1 MLVFKMVYKYMYVY
15 FFQQF
20 LATDKEAVSFIV
32 CIHDQYSNALENTQT
47 GITLNAGEQL
57 IIQKKS
63 DVLRIGRCSA
73 EIEAK
78 WWMAG
83 MTGKAE
89 EIRFQKT
96 SLIHVDAQPF
106 ICEEEE
112 DDDDDQPGPSNKEA
126 KEDEDKPGPSKKQKL
141 F

>member
-1 MLVFKMVYKYMYVY
+1 
-15 FFQQF
+15 
-20 LATDKEAVSFIV
+20 
-32 CIHDQYSNALENTQT
+32 
-47 GITLNAGEQL
+47 L

-63 DVLRIGRCSA
+63 DVLLIGRCSA